1 MAAGIVKRE
10 HMTVDASTVKDGDIL
25 VKAYYQEGSGIS
37 VDYGKVVGQP
47 WPGRYHGESMVTIL
61 NCFGE
66 QEIVSLRYKANVRRA
81 V

>member
-10 HMTVDASTVKDGDIL
+10 NMNVRADAVKDGDIL
-25 VKAYYQEGSGIS
+25 VKGYHHEGQGVS
-37 VDYGKVVGQP
+37 VDFGKVVGQP

-66 QEIVSLRYKANVRRA
+66 QEIISLHYNASVRRA